1 MLDNLLPTP
10 LHPAI
15 VHLPIALMMLV
26 PFFAIGAMIV
36 ISRGGR
42 AVRAWGVTTALLAAL
57 SVSAFVSKET
67 GEDEE
72 EKVESVVPD
81 QALETHEDAADTFF
95 ILSLGVLGVAGVGL
109 LAGSVGNVARYAA
122 SAGTLG
128 LLVAGYNVGHSGGEI
143 VYKYNAGSAYTTS
156 NGGANSTSGMTK
168 PGSTDDDDDDDD
180 RK

>member
-1 MLDNLLPTP
+1 MLNNLLPTP

-15 VHLPIALMMLV
+15 VHLPVALMMLV
-26 PFFAIGAMIV
+26 PFFAVGAMIV
-36 ISRGGR
+36 IARGGR

-109 LAGSVGNVARYAA
+109 LSGAVGNVARYAA
-122 SAGTLG
+122 SVGTLG
-128 LLVAGYNVGHSGGEI
+128 LVVAGYNVGHSGGEL
-143 VYKYNAGSAYTTS
+143 VYRYNAGSAYTNTATTPAVGTAASGTS
-156 NGGANSTSGMTK
+156 R
-168 PGSTDDDDDDDD
+168 DDDDDD
-180 RK
+180 RR

>member
-1 MLDNLLPTP
+1 MLNNLLPTP

-36 ISRGGR
+36 IARGGR
-42 AVRAWGVTTALLAAL
+42 AVRAWGLTTALLAAL
-57 SVSAFVSKET
+57 SASAFFSKET

-95 ILSLGVLGVAGVGL
+95 LLSLGVLGVAGVGL
-109 LAGSVGNVARYAA
+109 LSGAVGNVARYAA

-143 VYKYNAGSAYTTS
+143 VYRYNAGSAYTT
-156 NGGANSTSGMTK
+156 NGTASPTSGMKT
-168 PGSTDDDDDDDD
+168 SDSSADDDDDDD

>member
-1 MLDNLLPTP
+1 MLNNLLPTP

-15 VHLPIALMMLV
+15 VHLPVALMMLV
-26 PFFAIGAMIV
+26 PFFAVGAMIV
-36 ISRGGR
+36 IARGGR

-95 ILSLGVLGVAGVGL
+95 LLSLGVLGVAGVGL
-109 LAGSVGNVARYAA
+109 LSGAVGNVARYAA
-122 SAGTLG
+122 SVGTLG
-128 LLVAGYNVGHSGGEI
+128 LVVAGYNVGHSGGEL
-143 VYKYNAGSAYTTS
+143 VYRYNAGSAYTNAATNPSVGTS
-156 NGGANSTSGMTK
+156 ASGV
-168 PGSTDDDDDDDD
+168 SRDDDDDDD
-180 RK
+180 RR